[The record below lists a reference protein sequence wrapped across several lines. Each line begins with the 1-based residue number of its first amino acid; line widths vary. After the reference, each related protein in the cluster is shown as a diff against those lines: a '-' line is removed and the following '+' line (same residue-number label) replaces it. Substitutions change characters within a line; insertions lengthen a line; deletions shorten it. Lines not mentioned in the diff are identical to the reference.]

1 MIWIGFLLSVALL
14 ILVSRRDL
22 ALGMAV
28 AAGVLALFTHT
39 WGSFGTALWT
49 TVSSPSVLL
58 LSLVVGAIPLIGG
71 VMQASGEMDRLVD
84 NLRMGIRP
92 FLALGP
98 ALLGMLPM
106 PGGALLSAPLVER
119 GAGSAPPDI
128 KAAANTWFRHVM
140 LLIYPLG
147 AEFIAS
153 AKVAQLDV
161 YSVIPYLMPT
171 FLLMVLLGYI
181 FLLRR
186 VSGRLP
192 ISGPFALRGLLIPL
206 GIILAAPVLDFLL
219 KRSVVLPYT
228 EIGTAAGVALS
239 LAMAIGIGR
248 IGMKH
253 LGRITRKAAPWKYML
268 IILAMFAFLN
278 TFRASGVPEQIQALS
293 LSPVLLC
300 VVIAT
305 LLGLITGRMQAPM
318 SIIIPIYMTTYGPM
332 SGTVFAI
339 TYFSVFL
346 GFILTPVHPCISVSL
361 QYFKIS
367 LHDFLKQAAI
377 PAAAAWVIT
386 LLVALLVF

>member
-1 MIWIGFLLSVALL
+1 MIWMGFLLSVALL

-39 WGSFGTALWT
+39 WSSFGHALWT
-49 TVSSPSVLL
+49 TVASPSVLL

-92 FLALGP
+92 FLALSP

-119 GAGSAPPDI
+119 GAGGAPPDI
-128 KAAANTWFRHVM
+128 KAAANIWFRHVM

-192 ISGPFALRGLLIPL
+192 NSGPFALRGLLIPL

-219 KRSVVLPYT
+219 KRSVELPYT
-228 EIGTAAGVALS
+228 EIGTAAGVVLS
-239 LAMAIGIGR
+239 LVLAIGIGR
-248 IGMKH
+248 MGLTH
-253 LGRITRKAAPWKYML
+253 LGRIARKAAPWKYML

-361 QYFKIS
+361 QYFKTS
-367 LHDFLKQAAI
+367 LHDFLKQAAV
-377 PAAAAWVIT
+377 PAAVAWVIT
-386 LLVALLVF
+386 LLVALFVF